1 MKKKLI
7 LCSIILLVL
16 ILILFNAKNI
26 FSYLSG
32 RVLDFVSYQFYLEEK
47 EREEKIANGELVR
60 GKDTVIIW
68 ENTYEIFHSLDGNDL
83 VIDTADEYGTILCR
97 VRAQKVLNNKL
108 YVVSDD
114 GCAVIDKNKICRVFI
129 TNFNNKS
136 ADGTEV
142 DSNGEKT
149 YFPQK
154 IESKDIKYLSDYSE
168 FQVSEKEILNKLKNS
183 K

>member
-1 MKKKLI
+1 MRVRGAVLI
-7 LCSIILLVL
+7 SSIIIAVVL
-16 ILILFNAKNI
+16 ITAVFNAKNI
-26 FSYLSG
+26 FSYLSD

-68 ENTYEIFHSLDGNDL
+68 ENTYEIFHSADGNDL
-83 VIDTADEYGTILCR
+83 VIDTANECDTILYR
-97 VRAQKVLNNKL
+97 VRAQKVLDNKL

-114 GCAVIDKNKICRVFI
+114 GCAVIDKNKVCRVFI
-129 TNFNNKS
+129 TNFKNKS
-136 ADGTEV
+136 ANEIEV

-149 YFPQK
+149 
-154 IESKDIKYLSDYSE
+154 ESENIKYLSDYSE